1 MSPPT
6 AGHANLKVFLVEDNP
21 DTRLMLA
28 QVLEIDGFDV
38 RTAGTMHAALQEF
51 PIFGG
56 EVLLTDLGLPDG
68 DGWELLRQLQRA
80 GSLPFAI
87 AMSGFGTLSDIAAS
101 KAAGFRHHLVKPFEL
116 DALGHL
122 LEEARLEIEGAHR
135 TA

>member
-6 AGHANLKVFLVEDNP
+6 AGNENLKVFLVEDNS

-28 QVLEIDGFDV
+28 QVLETDGYEV
-38 RTAGTMHAALQEF
+38 RTAGTMHAALQDF
-51 PIFGG
+51 LIFGG

-80 GSLPFAI
+80 GSSPFAI

-101 KAAGFRHHLVKPFEL
+101 KLAGFRHHLVKPFEL
-116 DALGHL
+116 NALGHL
-122 LEEARLEIEGAHR
+122 LEEARLEIKGTHGA
-135 TA
+135 A